1 MNLRDLQYLV
11 AVADF
16 QHFGQAAEHCCVS
29 QPTLSGQIKKLE
41 EELSV
46 ILFERTKRHVI
57 TTAIGHQIVSKARSI
72 LKQSEALKQLAHS
85 NQDPLKGTFKI
96 GVIPTL
102 SPYIMPLVLSPLKE
116 IHPQMKLI
124 LSEEMTDVLLTRL
137 DRFEIDAALLATPI
151 NHDDFDSI
159 ELFKE
164 PFWLLHPKAHPLSK
178 KQLIIQSDLENTELL
193 LLAEGHCLSDQAM
206 DICHIN
212 RQREGDLADFRAS
225 SLETLLQMVN
235 AGYGS
240 TLLPALALKSAC
252 ARQKN
257 IEIKQLNF
265 PKADRTI
272 SLVYRRSF
280 PRKQAI
286 QAFIEVIMSTLP
298 DSVHPLFNLEI

>member
-41 EELSV
+41 EELAV

-57 TTAIGHQIVSKARSI
+57 TTSIGHEIVSKARLILEQSNS
-72 LKQSEALKQLAHS
+72 LKQIAQA
-85 NQDPLKGTFKI
+85 NQDPLKGAFKI

-102 SPYIMPLVLSPLKE
+102 SPYIMPLVLSPLK
-116 IHPQMKLI
+116 IKHPQMKLI
-124 LSEEMTDVLLTRL
+124 LSEEMTDILLGRL
-137 DRFEIDAALLATPI
+137 DRFEIDAALLATPVD
-151 NHDDFDSI
+151 NAEFDSI

-164 PFWLLHPKAHPLSK
+164 PFWLLHPNDHPLSS

-206 DICHIN
+206 DICHID
-212 RQREGDLADFRAS
+212 RQQAGDLADFRAS

-240 TLLPALALKSAC
+240 TLLPALALQSAC

-257 IEIKQLNF
+257 IEIKELTIPN
-265 PKADRTI
+265 AYRTI

-286 QAFIEVIMSTLP
+286 QAFIDVIMATLP
-298 DSVHPLFNLEI
+298 DSVHPLLNPKL